1 MRDLIL
7 LHGAIGSSAQL
18 EKLANSL
25 IHNFNI
31 TLLNFSGH
39 GGKEITDEPFNI
51 KLFADDVLYMLD
63 KSGINKPDVFGYS
76 MGGYVALYIA
86 RHFPD
91 KLNRIFTLATKFDW
105 NPESSLKESKML
117 DPEKILDKLPEFA
130 NELSK
135 RHSPADWKKV
145 LHKTAEMMIDMGK
158 GNNLTNLKKEDL
170 ALIKNEVRISVGDRD
185 KMVSIEE
192 SMNAFRSL
200 GNGSFYVIPDTPH
213 LIEKVSVERLSE
225 EIKLFFT

>member
-1 MRDLIL
+1 M
-7 LHGAIGSSAQL
+7 HGAIGSSVQL
-18 EKLANSL
+18 EKLADRL
-25 IHNFNI
+25 KDNFRI

-39 GGKEITDEPFNI
+39 GGKEIPYEPFSI
-51 KLFADDVLYMLD
+51 KLFADDVLYMLN
-63 KSGINKPDVFGYS
+63 KSGIDKPDVFGYS

-86 RHFPD
+86 RHFPE

-117 DPEKILDKLPEFA
+117 DPEKLLEKIPDFA

-158 GNNLTNLKKEDL
+158 ENNLTNLKKEDL
-170 ALIKNEVRISVGDRD
+170 ALIKNEVRISVGDKD

-192 SMNAFRSL
+192 SLNAYRSL

-213 LIEKVSVERLSE
+213 PIEKVFVKRLSE
-225 EIKLFFT
+225 EIKIFFT